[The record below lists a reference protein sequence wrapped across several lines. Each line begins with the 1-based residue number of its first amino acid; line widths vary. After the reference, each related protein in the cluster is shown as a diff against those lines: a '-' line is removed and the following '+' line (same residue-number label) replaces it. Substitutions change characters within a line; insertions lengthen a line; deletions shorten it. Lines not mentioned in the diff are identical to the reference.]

1 MRRSSKRRYRGSDY
15 SEKEPL
21 TTVDLEDL
29 KIISAIRNITDRGHN
44 AEIKRRSD
52 GTLAVYEVEKRISIG

>member
-1 MRRSSKRRYRGSDY
+1 MPRSSKRRYRGSDY

-29 KIISAIRNITDRGHN
+29 KIISAIRNIIDRGHN